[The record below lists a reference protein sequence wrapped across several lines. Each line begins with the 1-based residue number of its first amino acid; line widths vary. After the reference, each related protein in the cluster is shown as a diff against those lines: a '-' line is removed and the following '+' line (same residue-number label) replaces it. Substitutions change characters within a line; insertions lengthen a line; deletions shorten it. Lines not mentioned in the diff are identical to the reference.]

1 MLAQFGGDL
10 LSTIITFIFFL
21 IVVIFGP
28 RLMTMQTILKLEQE
42 VKELEGM
49 AEKSKGYILKSLS
62 KRRDSKLKENVSN
75 FLEFFAIEPVSVDPY
90 GVIKKIDHIVKNSNQ
105 RFTYFVNQ
113 VAPDFSEVRKR
124 DIKNALE
131 GAMMTHQVAKIV
143 RHYLELIKKYKM
155 FQLAMIIQMQL
166 PLITR
171 VAKAA
176 MHATHAF
183 VDGIPIGDGIGPL
196 TAANLMKEKVK
207 VFKEDEF
214 SVAEANIAGRKVW
227 VSKAE
232 GPGASTGFPG
242 KFLTKFFKTQKIN
255 KIITIDAA
263 LKLEG
268 EKAGSIAE
276 GVGVAMGGNGVD
288 RYEIE
293 EISVKNNIPLDA
305 VAIKVSEEEAL
316 MPMKKE
322 ILDSVPKAIEAVK
335 KAVLRANKKDKIL
348 IMGVGNTCGI
358 GNDFNSVAKAEE
370 KIKSHIK
377 KSEEK
382 KKERKVI
389 KI

>member
-183 VDGIPIGDGIGPL
+183 VDGVPIGDGIGPL

-232 GPGASTGFPG
+232 GPGASTGYPG

-335 KAVLRANKKDKIL
+335 KAVLRANKNDKIL
-348 IMGVGNTCGI
+348 ILGVGNTCGI
-358 GNDFNSVAKAEE
+358 GNDVNSVAKAEE

>member
-183 VDGIPIGDGIGPL
+183 VDGVPIGDGIGPL

>member
-28 RLMTMQTILKLEQE
+28 RLMTTQTILKLEQE
-42 VKELEGM
+42 ATELEGM
-49 AEKSKGYILKSLS
+49 AEKSKSYILKSIS
-62 KRRDSKLKENVSN
+62 KKSNSKLKENVTN
-75 FLEFFAIEPVSVDPY
+75 FLEFFAIEPVASDPY
-90 GVIKKIDHIVKNSNQ
+90 GLIKKIDHIVKNSNQ

-113 VAPDFSEVRKR
+113 IAPDFSEAKKR

-131 GAMMTHQVAKIV
+131 GAMITHQVAKIV

-171 VAKAA
+171 MAKAS

-196 TAANLMKEKVK
+196 TAANLMKENIKI
-207 VFKEDEF
+207 FKEDEF

-232 GPGASTGFPG
+232 GPGASTGYPG
-242 KFLTKFFKTQKIN
+242 KFLTKFFKNQKID
-255 KIITIDAA
+255 KIITVDAA

-268 EKAGSIAE
+268 EKTGLIAE

-305 VAIKVSEEEAL
+305 VAIKVSEEDAL

-322 ILDSVPKAIEAVK
+322 VLDSVPKAIEAVK
-335 KAVLRANKKDKIL
+335 KAVLRANKNEKIM

-358 GNDFNSVAKAEE
+358 GNDINSVVKTEE
-370 KIKSHIK
+370 LIRNHIK
-377 KSEEK
+377 KMEES
-382 KKERKVI
+382 KKEKKVI

>member
-62 KRRDSKLKENVSN
+62 KRRDSKLRENVSN

-276 GVGVAMGGNGVD
+276 GVGVAIGGNGVD

-389 KI
+389 RI